1 MAMAR
6 SSKMVQFINYRM
18 RVTIHDKRQLVGT
31 FMAFDRHMN
40 IVLGDTEEYRR
51 IRVKKGGDGDKASQT
66 EEREEKRVLGLV
78 RNCRFLFARVHDF
91 SPSPASYPFTWRLYR
106 ILYTVH

>member
-40 IVLGDTEEYRR
+40 IVLGDCEEYRR
-51 IRVKKGGDGDKASQT
+51 IRVKKGGDGDKTSPT

-78 RNCRFLFARVHDF
+78 RNSSFLLACFITLTQLP
-91 SPSPASYPFTWRLYR
+91 PSHGVCL
-106 ILYTVH
+106 V

>member
-1 MAMAR
+1 MAR

-40 IVLGDTEEYRR
+40 IVLGDCEEYRR

-78 RNCRFLFARVHDF
+78 RNRSFLLAC
-91 SPSPASYPFTWRLYR
+91 LYYFNPPTECT
-106 ILYTVH
+106 ILLSWLLCIIL